1 MQLINTNTIDNVAC
15 VGKGMDYLPAASA
28 LAATN
33 CGKMKN
39 LRMSAIRSAE
49 DPRACILQSEKET
62 PSYDAVMKKTT
73 QGEALQLSKRI
84 VQFTY
89 LHLQPSI

>member
-1 MQLINTNTIDNVAC
+1 MSC

-33 CGKMKN
+33 RSKMKN
-39 LRMSAIRSAE
+39 LRMSVLRSAE

-62 PSYDAVMKKTT
+62 LSYDAIMKKTT
-73 QGEALQLSKRI
+73 QGETLQLYQERLY
-84 VQFTY
+84 V
-89 LHLQPSI
+89 